1 MKNLFKL
8 PNINQRLISF
18 IYYIHLKVLF
28 TYLSRKIHFLIPKFS
43 LKHIKI
49 KMCAEKSLSKSQQ
62 QQVIFR
68 KKNCCYIKMV
78 WLYKSTGH
86 EERGSESGAEEKKQG
101 GE

>member
-1 MKNLFKL
+1 
-8 PNINQRLISF
+8 
-18 IYYIHLKVLF
+18 
-28 TYLSRKIHFLIPKFS
+28 
-43 LKHIKI
+43 
-49 KMCAEKSLSKSQQ
+49 MCAEKSLSKSQQ

-68 KKNCCYIKMV
+68 KKKCCYIKMV